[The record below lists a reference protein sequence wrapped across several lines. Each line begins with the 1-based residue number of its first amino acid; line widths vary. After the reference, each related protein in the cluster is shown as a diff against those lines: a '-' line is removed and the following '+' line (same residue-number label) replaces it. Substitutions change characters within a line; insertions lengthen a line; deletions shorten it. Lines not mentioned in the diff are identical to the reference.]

1 MIDSKKLADKLDGQL
16 LIAMPGMNDPRFKKT
31 VIYICSHSNE
41 GAMGIVINRPHKG
54 LKFAELLS
62 QLNIAPDTNAPRKI
76 EVLSG
81 GPVEQARGFVL
92 HSKDYFTEGATL
104 KVDPGL
110 SLTATTD
117 VLRALAKGEGPAQAL
132 FALGYAGWGAGQLEQ
147 ELIDNAWITCDS
159 DADLIFDEDH
169 NGKYSAALDKLGIDP
184 GLLSSEA
191 GHA

>member
-54 LKFAELLS
+54 LKFSELLS

-92 HSKDYFTEGATL
+92 HTKDYFTEGATL

-159 DADLIFDEDH
+159 DADLIFDQDH
-169 NGKYSAALDKLGIDP
+169 NGKYSAALNKLGIDP

>member
-31 VIYICSHSNE
+31 VIYVCSHSNE

-54 LKFAELLS
+54 LKFSELLS
-62 QLNIAPDTNAPRKI
+62 QLNIALDANPPRKI

-92 HSKDYFTEGATL
+92 HTKDYFTEGATL

-159 DADLIFDEDH
+159 DADLIFDQDH
-169 NGKYSAALDKLGIDP
+169 NGKYSAALHKLGIDP

>member
-31 VIYICSHSNE
+31 VIFICSHSNE
-41 GAMGIVINRPHKG
+41 GAMGIVINRPHKD
-54 LKFAELLS
+54 LKFSELLS
-62 QLNIAPDTNAPRKI
+62 QLNIEPDAQPPRKI

-81 GPVEQARGFVL
+81 GPVEQGRGFVL

-117 VLRALAKGEGPAQAL
+117 VLRALAKGEGPSKAI

-159 DADLIFDEDH
+159 DADLIFDQNH
-169 NGKYSAALDKLGIDP
+169 IGKYSAALNKLGIDP
-184 GLLSSEA
+184 RLLSSEA

>member
-16 LIAMPGMNDPRFKKT
+16 LIAMPGMNDPRFKKA

-54 LKFAELLS
+54 LKFSELLS
-62 QLNIAPDTNAPRKI
+62 QLNIAPDVNAPRKI

-92 HSKDYFTEGATL
+92 HTKDYFTEGATL

-147 ELIDNAWITCDS
+147 ELIANAWITCDS
-159 DADLIFDEDH
+159 DTDLIFDKDH
-169 NGKYSAALDKLGIDP
+169 NSKYNAALNKLGIDP

>member
-54 LKFAELLS
+54 LKFSELLS

-92 HSKDYFTEGATL
+92 HTKDYFTEGATL

-117 VLRALAKGEGPAQAL
+117 VLRALAKGEGPAKAL

-159 DADLIFDEDH
+159 DADLIFDQDH
-169 NGKYSAALDKLGIDP
+169 NGKYSAALNKLGIDP

>member
-54 LKFAELLS
+54 LKFSELLS
-62 QLNIAPDTNAPRKI
+62 QLNIAPDTNTPRKI

-92 HSKDYFTEGATL
+92 HTKDYFTEGATL

-159 DADLIFDEDH
+159 DADLIFDQDH
-169 NGKYSAALDKLGIDP
+169 NGKYSAALNKLGIDP